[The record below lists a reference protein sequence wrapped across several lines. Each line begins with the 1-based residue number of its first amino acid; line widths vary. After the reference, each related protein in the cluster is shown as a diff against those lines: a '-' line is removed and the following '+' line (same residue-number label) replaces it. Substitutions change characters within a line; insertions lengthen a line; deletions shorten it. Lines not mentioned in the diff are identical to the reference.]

1 MFSAEIELAH
11 KLFPHRDPD
20 SLPPSLIA
28 ACRLALEAQTLPT
41 RRLVSSLEAVEV
53 LLPLMLD
60 DKTYAATLAS
70 DLNLELAYPNEQLA
84 KLFDPSTLKLIE
96 GIRTLNRFKDFDLN
110 THTDEVQTE
119 RLRQMLLAMTSD
131 IRIMVVKLGYR
142 VARLRHLK
150 NEDEATRKLI
160 AEETQLIFAPLANRL
175 GIAQLK
181 WELEDLSFRYLQPD
195 TYKSIAKQLADKRN
209 ERESYIRSL
218 THSLN
223 ALLKDEG
230 IACEITGRPKHIYS
244 IWRKMMKK
252 QLTLDELFDLRA
264 VRIYVNTITDCY
276 RVLSIVHSQWNF
288 IREEFDDYITTPKE
302 NGYQS
307 VHTVVIGP
315 QGKTVE
321 IQIRT
326 YEMHQHA
333 EHGIAAHWKYKEGG
347 KGYDANL
354 EASIRNMRQL
364 LENRTDYEV
373 FSEISTELQSQNIYV
388 LTPNNQIITLPQG
401 ATSLDFA
408 YAIHTDLGHGC
419 RGAKL
424 NGKII
429 PLTQPLKTGDR
440 VEILSVKNGEPNRN
454 WLNPNLGY
462 LVTSRARS
470 RIKYWF
476 NKQNRDVNIE
486 AGEQLLQREIKRLNA
501 RQLSLSELVDY
512 FQLPNDKELYEALGK
527 GQINERQLASAIQ
540 RFIQPTLIQHKIKRN
555 PPEGLPNTDSHQ
567 PMPYVVGAP
576 NLRTQIA
583 PCCQPCAADQIIG
596 YVTRGRGITIHKSD
610 CPNILNLS
618 SSEQQRLI
626 EVRWSDQ
633 AEESTL
639 FLMRLHILAFDRKGL
654 LRDVMGKL
662 TEFDVNLIRSNTLTD
677 REERTVEMQLDLEVS
692 AQVDLGALL
701 DQIEALSNV
710 EEVSIE
716 QHNEQLDSLD

>member
-1 MFSAEIELAH
+1 MNPEFKLAH
-11 KLFPHRDPD
+11 KLFPNRDPD
-20 SLPPSLIA
+20 SLPQALLE
-28 ACRLALEAQTLPT
+28 ACKLALEAQKLPNK
-41 RRLVSSLEAVEV
+41 RLVSSLEAMDV
-53 LLPLMLD
+53 LLPLSLD
-60 DKTYAATLAS
+60 DKTYTATLAS
-70 DLNLELAYPNEQLA
+70 DLNLEDIYPIPKLAEMFDRSTAQLV
-84 KLFDPSTLKLIE
+84 D
-96 GIRTLNRFKDFDLN
+96 GIRKLNHFKEFDVQ
-110 THTDEVQTE
+110 THGDAVQTE

-150 NEDEATRKLI
+150 YEDEATRKLI

-181 WELEDLSFRYLQPD
+181 WELEDLAFRYLQPE

-209 ERESYIRSL
+209 ERESYIKSL
-218 THSLN
+218 THTLN
-223 ALLKDEG
+223 ALMKDEG
-230 IACEITGRPKHIYS
+230 IACEISGRPKHIYS
-244 IWRKMMKK
+244 IWRKMAKK
-252 QLTLDELFDLRA
+252 QLTLDELYDLRA
-264 VRIYVNTITDCY
+264 VRIYVNSVTDCY
-276 RVLSIVHSQWNF
+276 RVLSLVHSHWNF
-288 IREEFDDYITTPKE
+288 IRDEFDDYITTPKE

-307 VHTVVIGP
+307 IHTVIIGP
-315 QGKTVE
+315 QAKTVE

-354 EASIRNMRQL
+354 EASISNMRQL
-364 LENRTDYEV
+364 LENRSDSDV
-373 FSEISTELQSQNIYV
+373 FAEISTELQSQNIYV

-401 ATSLDFA
+401 ATPLDFA
-408 YAIHTDLGHGC
+408 YAIHTDLGHSC

-429 PLTQPLKTGDR
+429 PLTQSLKTGDR
-440 VEILSVKNGEPNRN
+440 VEILSIKNGEPNRN

-462 LVTSRARS
+462 LVTSRART
-470 RIKYWF
+470 RIKHWF
-476 NKQNRDVNIE
+476 NKRNRDVNIE
-486 AGEQLLQREIKRLNA
+486 AGEQLYQRELKRLNA
-501 RQLSLSELVDY
+501 RQLLVKQLVDY
-512 FQLPNDKELYEALGK
+512 FQLPNDKDFYEALGK
-527 GQINERQLASAIQ
+527 GQINERQLVSAIQ
-540 RFIQPTLIQHKIKRN
+540 RFIQPTLVQHQVGRSK
-555 PPEGLPNTDSHQ
+555 PEGLETINSEQ
-567 PMPYVVGAP
+567 PVPYVVGAP

-583 PCCQPCAADQIIG
+583 PCCQPTSSDQIVG

-610 CPNILNLS
+610 CSNILNLS

-633 AEESTL
+633 NEESAL

-662 TEFDVNLIRSNTLTD
+662 TEFDVNLIRSNTHTD
-677 REERTVEMQLDLEVS
+677 REERTVEMQLDLEVGTN
-692 AQVDLGALL
+692 VDLGALL

-716 QHNEQLDSLD
+716 QHNEQLDTLN